1 MADAYAYELSTH
13 LRNLDERD
21 EALRRAS
28 DLSAQIERFQ
38 PTLELMSCLPAP
50 ANASPISLLPLEIL
64 SMVFGF
70 LGAELL
76 NGTLFRVCTSWREAI
91 RTDFV
96 LLFKNARVIM
106 YTDVHWGYPRR
117 PCEAA
122 MQMWRAKIDTVP
134 FDGKTRTSVLI
145 SSTAP
150 SSLHRPWCHSVAC
163 TSLCCLHLTLLLS
176 HSVACTCFLHL
187 TLLLAPV
194 ACTSLCCLHLTL
206 LLAPHAAACTCCL
219 RLTLLLAPLP
229 HRPLVPS
236 SVLTHPHRPRSWRKP
251 TPSYV
256 GGSD

>member
-163 TSLCCLHLTLLLS
+163 TSLCCLHLTLLLAPHAVACTS
-176 HSVACTCFLHL
+176 RCCLHLLLAPHSVACTSPAPPTGTQLRAHPPAPPAQL
-187 TLLLAPV
+187 EETDPLL
-194 ACTSLCCLHLTL
+194 CG
-206 LLAPHAAACTCCL
+206 
-219 RLTLLLAPLP
+219 
-229 HRPLVPS
+229 
-236 SVLTHPHRPRSWRKP
+236 RK
-251 TPSYV
+251 
-256 GGSD
+256 